1 MQGFTTILEEL
12 VAGHL
17 TRCEMIKRDVKHTLG
32 GVTSTILD
40 PSLFQIDFNFAD
52 VLTII
57 NV

>member
-12 VAGHL
+12 AAGHL

-32 GVTSTILD
+32 GVTSTLLD
-40 PSLFQIDFNFAD
+40 PSLFQIDFDFAD
-52 VLTII
+52 VLTRI

>member
-12 VAGHL
+12 AAEHL

-40 PSLFQIDFNFAD
+40 PSLFQIDFDFAD
-52 VLTII
+52 VLTRI

>member
-1 MQGFTTILEEL
+1 M
-12 VAGHL
+12 AGHL

-40 PSLFQIDFNFAD
+40 PSLFQIDFDFAD
-52 VLTII
+52 VLTRI

>member
-32 GVTSTILD
+32 GVK
-40 PSLFQIDFNFAD
+40 
-52 VLTII
+52 LTIQYLTKAI
-57 NV
+57 VSYNKRHVT

>member
-1 MQGFTTILEEL
+1 MQGFTTILDER
-12 VAGHL
+12 AGHL

>member
-12 VAGHL
+12 AAGHL

-32 GVTSTILD
+32 GVTSTTLD
-40 PSLFQIDFNFAD
+40 SSLFQIDFNFAD
-52 VLTII
+52 VLTRI